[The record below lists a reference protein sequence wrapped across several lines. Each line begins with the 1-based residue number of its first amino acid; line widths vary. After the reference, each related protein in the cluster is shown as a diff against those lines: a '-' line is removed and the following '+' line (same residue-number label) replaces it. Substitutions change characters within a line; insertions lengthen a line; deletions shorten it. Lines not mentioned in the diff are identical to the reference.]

1 MPPTSALPRS
11 ELEVA
16 RIVWELGQ
24 ATVREVMDALPK
36 NRGLEFKTVQTYL
49 RRLEAKGYLRT
60 KRKDK
65 RTKIYLARAQPRRVM
80 RDLIEDFM
88 DRVFDGE
95 AMPLLQHVI
104 LDRGL
109 SDEELQQLR
118 GLIKK
123 VEEGPDESGDK

>member
-1 MPPTSALPRS
+1 MQSPSGLPKS

-24 ATVREVMDALPK
+24 ATVRQVMDALPK
-36 NRGLEFKTVQTYL
+36 SRNLEFKTVQTYL

-60 KRKDK
+60 KRKGK
-65 RTKIYLARAQPRRVM
+65 RTKVYLPRAQPKRVM
-80 RDLIEDFM
+80 RDLVDEFM
-88 DRVFDGE
+88 DRAFDGE

-104 LDRGL
+104 RDRGL

-118 GLIKK
+118 TLL
-123 VEEGPDESGDK
+123 ENLEDGPNESDE